1 MYYTNPWIN
10 KVMLKE
16 QQCIIATSPLCFFN
30 QVSLLHVR
38 ETEKHFCRK
47 VGHKSYVQV
56 YIRIL
61 DTK

>member
-1 MYYTNPWIN
+1 
-10 KVMLKE
+10 MLKE